1 MVYLSNP
8 ILETG
13 EPYTPGLSREY
24 VAATY
29 GMPASAVAKLGSAEN
44 PLGASPK
51 AILAIAGALSLT
63 EQYPNWTAEKLR
75 TAIGAKYGFSPDQ
88 VVCGTGETE
97 VISFIL
103 RAFAGVG
110 DKVLMYKPC
119 FPIYH
124 LFAENEGR
132 VPVFVE
138 MGEGFDFRIDE
149 YVAAVKSPDI
159 RIAFLTNPHS
169 PSGRLMSEAE
179 IRAVCAAA
187 GDTVVV
193 LDEAYIHFTETEGS
207 FHLLKEFKN
216 LIVLRTFS
224 KAFGL
229 AGLRAG
235 FGIGAPELIRPLWAI
250 KPTWNMG
257 HMQMAGAAAAL
268 DDTDHLERTISLIV
282 EMRGYISQRLS
293 GLKAFRMVPGSR
305 SNFFLIE
312 VMDPRLNSTSTFEK
326 LLEKG
331 VIIKDGSVSFLG
343 LGKKFLRSDVG
354 RKRDMDHLADALI
367 AIEQELS

>member
-8 ILETG
+8 VLETG
-13 EPYTPGLSREY
+13 EPYTPGLSREHVSAVY
-24 VAATY
+24 GVALND
-29 GMPASAVAKLGSAEN
+29 VAKLGSAEN
-44 PLGASPK
+44 PLGPSPK
-51 AILAIAGALSLT
+51 AILAIAGALNLT

-75 TAIGAKYGFSPDQ
+75 VAIAAKYGFSADQ

-97 VISFIL
+97 IISFIL
-103 RAFAGVG
+103 RAFASVG

-138 MGEGFDFRIDE
+138 MGAGFDFRIDD
-149 YVAAVKSPDI
+149 YVAAVKEPDI

-169 PSGRLMSEAE
+169 PSGRLMSEAD
-179 IRAVCAAA
+179 IRAVCEAA
-187 GDTVVV
+187 GDTIVV
-193 LDEAYIHFTETEGS
+193 LDEAYIHFTETQGS

-235 FGIGAPELIRPLWAI
+235 FGIAAPELIVPLWNI

-257 HMQMAGAAAAL
+257 HLQMAGAAAAL
-268 DDTDHLERTISLIV
+268 DDEDHLERTVALIV
-282 EMRGYISQRLS
+282 EMRGYVSQRLS
-293 GLKAFRMVPGSR
+293 GLKMFRMVSGSR

-312 VMDPRLNSTSTFEK
+312 VLDPRLDSTIVFNK

-331 VIIKDGSVSFLG
+331 VIVKDGSISFLG
-343 LGKKFLRSDVG
+343 LGKRFLRSDISLQ
-354 RKRDMDHLADALI
+354 KHMDRLVDAL
-367 AIEQELS
+367 AAVEQDFS

>member
-29 GMPASAVAKLGSAEN
+29 GVPVGDVAKLGSAEN
-44 PLGASPK
+44 PLGPSPK
-51 AILAIAGALSLT
+51 AILAIAGALALT
-63 EQYPNWTAEKLR
+63 EQYPNWTSEKLR
-75 TAIGAKYGFSPDQ
+75 TAIAAKYGFDPDQ

-110 DKVLMYKPC
+110 EKVLMYKPC

-138 MGEGFDFRIDE
+138 MGEGFDFRIDD
-149 YVAAVKSPDI
+149 YVAAVKAPDI

-169 PSGRLMSEAE
+169 PSGRLMSDAD
-179 IRAVCAAA
+179 IRKVCAAA
-187 GDTVVV
+187 GDTIVV
-193 LDEAYIHFTETEGS
+193 LDEAYIHFTETQGG

-235 FGIGAPELIRPLWAI
+235 FGIAAPELIRPLWAI

-268 DDTDHLERTISLIV
+268 DDEDHLARTISLIV
-282 EMRGYISQRLS
+282 EMRGYIAQRLS
-293 GLKAFRMVPGSR
+293 GLTAFRMVPGSR

-312 VMDPRLNSTSTFEK
+312 VLDPRLDSTSAFDK
-326 LLEKG
+326 LLEHG
-331 VIIKDGSVSFLG
+331 VIVKDGSVSFLG
-343 LGKKFLRSDVG
+343 LGKRFLRSDVG
-354 RKRDMDHLADALI
+354 LKKNMDRLADALA
-367 AIEQELS
+367 AIERDLA